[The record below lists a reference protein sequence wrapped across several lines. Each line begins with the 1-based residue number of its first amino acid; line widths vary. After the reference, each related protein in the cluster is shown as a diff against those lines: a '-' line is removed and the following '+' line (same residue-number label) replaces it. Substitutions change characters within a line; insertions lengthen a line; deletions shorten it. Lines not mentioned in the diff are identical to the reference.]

1 MYKVKLTQVQAHE
14 LLMSKLPGWFK
25 PVVEYDA
32 IENAHA
38 VSIAQFSSDSDT
50 IQHNFFV
57 QTADEETIKRI
68 ERMLGISAQPSDTL
82 EYRRQRILTAT
93 QQTSPFT
100 EWNLRE
106 RLTELF
112 GDEYT
117 LDIDPEECTISIF
130 TSSSRYGAIELL
142 DDLITAVVPAHL
154 YVESNQEVVR
164 YAVSNQYIA
173 ASVDHTVIHDI
184 QLTGGV

>member
-1 MYKVKLTQVQAHE
+1 MYKVKLTQEQAQA

-25 PVVEYDA
+25 PVVEYGA
-32 IENAHA
+32 IEKAHA
-38 VSIAQFSSDSDT
+38 VPVADFSSDADT

-82 EYRRQRILTAT
+82 EYRRQRILTTT

-117 LDIDPEECTISIF
+117 LTVDPEECTISIY
-130 TSSSRYGAIELL
+130 TSSARYGAVELL
-142 DDLITAVVPAHL
+142 DDLIAAVVPAHL
-154 YVESNQEVVR
+154 FVYSNQEVTR
-164 YAVSNQYIA
+164 FAVSNQYIA
-173 ASVDHTVIHDI
+173 ASVDHAVIHDI

>member
-1 MYKVKLTQVQAHE
+1 MYDVRLTKEQAYE
-14 LLMSKLPGWFK
+14 LLMRKLPGWFK
-25 PVVEYDA
+25 PVLEYDA
-32 IENAHA
+32 IERAHSVPVA
-38 VSIAQFSSDSDT
+38 TFSADADT

-57 QTADEETIKRI
+57 QTADEETIRRI

-100 EWNLRE
+100 EWHLRE

-117 LDIDPEECTISIF
+117 LTVDSENCSISIY
-130 TSSSRYGAIELL
+130 TSSARYGAVELL
-142 DDLITAVVPAHL
+142 DSLIAAVVPAHL

-164 YAVSNQYIA
+164 YANSNQYIA
-173 ASVDHTVIHDI
+173 ASVDHTVVHDI
-184 QLTGGV
+184 RTTGGI

>member
-1 MYKVKLTQVQAHE
+1 MYNVRLTKEQAQA
-14 LLMSKLPGWFK
+14 LLMLKLPGWFK
-25 PVVEYDA
+25 PVVEYGA
-32 IENAHA
+32 IEKAHA
-38 VSIAQFSSDSDT
+38 VPVAEFSSDADA

-57 QTADEETIKRI
+57 QTADEETIRRI

-82 EYRRQRILTAT
+82 EYRRQRILTTT

-117 LDIDPEECTISIF
+117 LTVDSEGCTISIY
-130 TSSSRYGAIELL
+130 TSSARYGAVVLL
-142 DDLITAVVPAHL
+142 DDLIASVVPAHL
-154 YVESNQEVVR
+154 FVYSNQEVTR
-164 YAVSNQYIA
+164 FAVSNQYIA

-184 QLTGGV
+184 QLTGGE

>member
-1 MYKVKLTQVQAHE
+1 MYEVKLTKEQAHE
-14 LLMSKLPGWFK
+14 LLMRKLPGWFK
-25 PVVEYDA
+25 PVIEYDA
-32 IENAHA
+32 IEWAHSVP
-38 VSIAQFSSDSDT
+38 VSTFSADADT

-100 EWNLRE
+100 EWHLRD

-112 GDEYT
+112 GDDYT
-117 LDIDPEECTISIF
+117 LTVYSENCTITIY
-130 TSSSRYGAIELL
+130 TSSARYGAVELL
-142 DDLITAVVPAHL
+142 DELIAATVPAHL
-154 YVESNQEVVR
+154 YVQSNQEVVR
-164 YAVSNQYIA
+164 YVNSNQYVA

-184 QLTGGV
+184 QLSGGV

>member
-1 MYKVKLTQVQAHE
+1 MYDVKLTKVQAHE

-25 PVVEYDA
+25 PVLEYIA
-32 IENAHA
+32 IEEAHA
-38 VSIAQFSSDSDT
+38 VSISQFSEAADT
-50 IQHNFFV
+50 IQHNFFI

-68 ERMLGISAQPSDTL
+68 ERILGISAQPSDTL

-100 EWNLRE
+100 EWHLRD

-117 LDIDPEECTISIF
+117 LMIDPENCTISIY
-130 TSSSRYGAIELL
+130 TSSARYGAVELL
-142 DDLITAVVPAHL
+142 DELIAAVVPAHL

-164 YAVSNQYIA
+164 FANSNQYIA
-173 ASVDHTVIHDI
+173 ASVDHTVVHDVT
-184 QLTGGV
+184 LSGGI

>member
-1 MYKVKLTQVQAHE
+1 MYEVKLTKDQAHT

-25 PVVEYDA
+25 PVLEYDA

-38 VSIAQFSSDSDT
+38 VPVAQFSNAADV
-50 IQHNFFV
+50 IQHNFFI

-68 ERMLGISAQPSDTL
+68 ERILGISAQPSDTL

-100 EWNLRE
+100 EWHLRD

-112 GDEYT
+112 GDEFT
-117 LDIDPEECTISIF
+117 LTVDAENCSISIY
-130 TSSSRYGAIELL
+130 TSSARYGAVELL
-142 DDLITAVVPAHL
+142 DELIAAVVPAHL
-154 YVESNQEVVR
+154 YVESNQELVR
-164 YAVSNQYIA
+164 YVNSNQYVA

-184 QLTGGV
+184 QLSGGV

>member
-1 MYKVKLTQVQAHE
+1 MYNVKLTQEQAQA

-25 PVVEYDA
+25 PVVEYGA
-32 IENAHA
+32 IEKAHA
-38 VSIAQFSSDSDT
+38 VPVAGLSSDADA

-57 QTADEETIKRI
+57 QTADEETIRRI

-100 EWNLRE
+100 EWHLRE

-117 LDIDPEECTISIF
+117 LTVDAENCTISIY
-130 TSSSRYGAIELL
+130 TSSARYGAVELL
-142 DDLITAVVPAHL
+142 DELIAATVPAHL

-164 YAVSNQYIA
+164 YANSNQYVA
-173 ASVDHTVIHDI
+173 ASVDHTVVHDI
-184 QLTGGV
+184 QLSGGV